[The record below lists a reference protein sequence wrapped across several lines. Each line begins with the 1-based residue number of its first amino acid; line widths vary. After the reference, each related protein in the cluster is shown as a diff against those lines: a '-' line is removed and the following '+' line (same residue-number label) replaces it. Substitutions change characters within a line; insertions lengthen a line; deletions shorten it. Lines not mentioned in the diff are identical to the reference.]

1 MSAAFPGSSRV
12 SNGQSERG
20 EATQPIRLPE
30 DLAPGEPAAPPSK
43 ALDFIPQPWHA
54 RLTGRRPR
62 RWWHATRAIAR
73 YNATLPAEAAVL
85 NFFPMRPQPQA
96 PISLILRRLGMRV
109 GFRPRADETTIAW
122 DSDTWFSRRSAR
134 RLPDN
139 AINGRCLD
147 VSKSKVADVFE
158 HVAGYALAVDPTR
171 FEGRIVIKPEENGRN
186 VGQIVEGP
194 LLRPERGKTYERLVD
209 CRDGNYLVTCRP
221 VIIGSEIAITYRKWR
236 PYPSWFVGCVLS
248 LPVPASELLSDDEQ
262 ALLLSFAAEMGMD
275 YGELDVLRD
284 RHSGRIY
291 VVDANR
297 TPGPPRNL
305 PADMAGPTFDAMAD
319 AFRELLGK

>member
-1 MSAAFPGSSRV
+1 LS
-12 SNGQSERG
+12 GQSQRG
-20 EATQPIRLPE
+20 EVAQPIRLPE
-30 DLAPGEPAAPPSK
+30 DLAPGEPASPPPK

-73 YNATLPAEAAVL
+73 YNATLPADAAVL

-96 PISLILRRLGMRV
+96 PISLIMRRLAMRV
-109 GFRPRADETTIAW
+109 GFRPRAGEPTIAW
-122 DSDTWFSRRSAR
+122 DSDTWFSSRSAR
-134 RLPDN
+134 RLPPD

-147 VSKSKVADVFE
+147 VSKSKVATVFE
-158 HVAGYALAVDPTR
+158 QVAGYALAVDPTS
-171 FEGRIVIKPEENGRN
+171 FEGRMVIKPEENARN
-186 VGQIVEGP
+186 VGRIVDGP
-194 LLRPERGKTYERLVD
+194 IARPERGKAYERLVD
-209 CRDGNYLVTCRP
+209 CRDGDYLVTGRP
-221 VIIGSEIAITYRKWR
+221 VIIGSQIAIAYRKWR

-248 LPVPASELLSDDEQ
+248 LPVPVSELFSASEQ
-262 ALLLSFAAEMGMD
+262 ALLLRFAAEMGMD

-284 RHSGRIY
+284 RDSGLIY

-305 PADMAGPTFDAMAD
+305 PAHMAGPTFDAMAD
-319 AFRELLGK
+319 AFRELVR